1 MTAKQYLKQ
10 AYRLNEKIKD
20 KQERIDSL
28 RLMSTSTG
36 AIDYSKDRV
45 QTSPSQD
52 APFAKQVIQIIQFE
66 EELEADKNKMKELF
80 AEISRAIDQMQHAN
94 HILVLSKRYLLMK
107 TWEQI
112 ADEMNYS
119 VMQIH
124 RIHKEALENFVVPG
138 NMK

>member
-10 AYRLNEKIKD
+10 AYRLNERIKD

-45 QTSPSQD
+45 QTSPSGD
-52 APFAKQVIQIIQFE
+52 APFTKQVMQIIQFE
-66 EELEADKNKMKELF
+66 EELEADKNRMKTVFL
-80 AEISRAIDQMQHAN
+80 EISRAIDQMENAN

-112 ADEMNYS
+112 ANEMNYS

-124 RIHKEALENFVVPG
+124 RIHKDALENFVVPE